1 MNNLL
6 TILLFIAATTQFV
19 FSQNE
24 FPLLDSTDVPDAV
37 ITRSERYDGNTLWGY
52 INGGADIYLEYGFEA
67 VQVQEISWNKQ
78 RFKIDIFRM
87 NDNEAAFG
95 IFSVSQRRC
104 TITDK
109 LTLHRCITAHQIQ
122 IAEGNFYISIINA
135 NGTDEQQRFSSS
147 LADKILKKIKHRDG
161 IIYPT
166 LLQNKL
172 FLDHL
177 NKLLFVKGPLG
188 LQNGFPEW
196 IDLFDG
202 VMLNSIYMLPLRMD
216 KGDFIVSVI
225 HFTTEKDLLEF
236 CNRITVG
243 RDGNKKET
251 GIKKLSPTEM
261 IYYETTLKP
270 EDVKRFKLLF

>member
-1 MNNLL
+1 MNNLVK
-6 TILLFIAATTQFV
+6 ILLFIAATAQSV

-24 FPLLDSTDVPDAV
+24 FPLLDSTDVPNAV
-37 ITRSERYDGNTLWGY
+37 LTRSESYDGNSLWGY

-67 VQVQEISWNKQ
+67 VWVQEISWNKQ

-87 NDNEAAFG
+87 SDNESAFG
-95 IFSVSQRRC
+95 IFSVSRRRC
-104 TITDK
+104 TDTKK
-109 LTLHRCITAHQIQ
+109 LATHQCITPHQIQ
-122 IAEGNFYISIINA
+122 IAKGKFYISIINE
-135 NGTDEQQRFSSS
+135 NGTDEQQRFSRS
-147 LADKILKKIKHRDG
+147 LANKILKKIKHRAS
-161 IIYPT
+161 IIYPR
-166 LLQNKL
+166 LLQDKL
-172 FLDHL
+172 FIEHI

-188 LQNGFPEW
+188 LQNGFPDW
-196 IDLFDG
+196 TDLFDG
-202 VMLNSIYMLPLRMD
+202 AMLNSIYILPIRMD

-243 RDGNKKET
+243 SDGNKKET

-270 EDVKRFKLLF
+270 EDAKRFKLQF